1 VSGIEIVG
9 SSDTEQGAI
18 EELQRLQCDAVV
30 LDLQLRH
37 GNGFNVLK
45 AIRQAEGN
53 GHRMLVIV
61 LTNYAFSLY
70 RHRCLQ
76 AGADFFLDKAREYE
90 RLPQVLN
97 TVGNGKSAVHE

>member
-1 VSGIEIVG
+1 V
-9 SSDTEQGAI
+9 
-18 EELQRLQCDAVV
+18 VV
-30 LDLQLRH
+30 LDLQLKQ

-45 AIRQAEGN
+45 AIRHSESVE
-53 GHRMLVIV
+53 HKKVVVV

-90 RLPQVLN
+90 RLPQVLEAMAE
-97 TVGNGKSAVHE
+97 GRAALQDQ